1 MYYDA
6 GGMNILVSTEARK
19 LIDELAS
26 LGDEIHYGDYDDE
39 EFVERLVNDREDLR
53 GDLEAQLYWDNE
65 AKADKYDLGLRD
77 IAEELITDQLWYVKQ
92 QHKRGW
98 IA

>member
-6 GGMNILVSTEARK
+6 GGMNILVSTEARR
-19 LIDELAS
+19 LAEEIAS
-26 LGDEIHYGDYDDE
+26 LDYEINYGDYDDE
-39 EFVERLVNDREDLR
+39 EFVERLENDREDLR

-65 AKADKYDLGLRD
+65 EKADRYDLGLRD
-77 IAEELITDQLWYVKQ
+77 ITEELIADQLWYVKQ
-92 QHKRGW
+92 QHKRGC

>member
-6 GGMNILVSTEARK
+6 GGMNILVSTEARE

-26 LGDEIHYGDYDDE
+26 LDYEINYGDYDDE

-77 IAEELITDQLWYVKQ
+77 IAEELIADQLWYVKQ
-92 QHKRGW
+92 QHKRGR

>member
-6 GGMNILVSTEARK
+6 GGMNILVSTEARR
-19 LIDELAS
+19 LAEEIAS
-26 LGDEIHYGDYDDE
+26 LDYEINYGDYDDE
-39 EFVERLVNDREDLR
+39 AFVERLENDREDLR
-53 GDLEAQLYWDNE
+53 GDLESQLYWDNE

-77 IAEELITDQLWYVKQ
+77 IAEELIADQLWYVKQ
-92 QHKRGW
+92 HHRGR

>member
-6 GGMNILVSTEARK
+6 GGMNILVSTEARE
-19 LIDELAS
+19 LVDEIAS
-26 LGDEIHYGDYDDE
+26 LDYEINYGDYDDE
-39 EFVERLVNDREDLR
+39 EFYKRLVNDREDLR

-65 AKADKYDLGLRD
+65 EKADRYDLGLRD
-77 IAEELITDQLWYVKQ
+77 ITEELIADQLWYVKQ
-92 QHKRGW
+92 QHKRGC

>member
-6 GGMNILVSTEARK
+6 GGMNILVSTEARE
-19 LIDELAS
+19 LVDEIAS
-26 LGDEIHYGDYDDE
+26 LDYEINYGDYDDE

-65 AKADKYDLGLRD
+65 AKADKYDLGLQD
-77 IAEELITDQLWYVKQ
+77 IAEELIADQLWYVKQ
-92 QHKRGW
+92 QHKRGC

>member
-6 GGMNILVSTEARK
+6 GGMNILVSTEARG

-26 LGDEIHYGDYDDE
+26 LDYEINYGDYDDE
-39 EFVERLVNDREDLR
+39 EFYKRLVNDREDLR

-65 AKADKYDLGLRD
+65 EKADRYDLGLRD
-77 IAEELITDQLWYVKQ
+77 ITEELIADQLWYVKQ
-92 QHKRGW
+92 QHKRGC

>member
-1 MYYDA
+1 MYRDI
-6 GGMNILVSTEARK
+6 GGMCILVSTEARE

-26 LGDEIHYGDYDDE
+26 LDYEINYGDYDDE

-65 AKADKYDLGLRD
+65 AKVSVPLRGL
-77 IAEELITDQLWYVKQ
+77 
-92 QHKRGW
+92 
-98 IA
+98 

>member
-6 GGMNILVSTEARK
+6 GGMNILVSTEARE

-26 LGDEIHYGDYDDE
+26 LDYEIHYGDYDDE
-39 EFVERLVNDREDLR
+39 EFYKRLVNDREDLR

-65 AKADKYDLGLRD
+65 EKADRYGLGLRD
-77 IAEELITDQLWYVKQ
+77 IIEELIADQLWYVKQ
-92 QHKRGW
+92 QHKRGC

>member
-6 GGMNILVSTEARK
+6 GGMNILVSTEARG

-26 LGDEIHYGDYDDE
+26 LDYEIHYGDNSE
-39 EFVERLVNDREDLR
+39 EFIERLVNDREDLR

-65 AKADKYDLGLRD
+65 AKADKYDLGLQD
-77 IAEELITDQLWYVKQ
+77 IAEELIADQLWYVKQ
-92 QHKRGW
+92 QHKRGC

>member
-1 MYYDA
+1 MYRDI
-6 GGMNILVSTEARK
+6 GGMCILVSTEARE

-26 LGDEIHYGDYDDE
+26 LDYEINYGDYDDE

-65 AKADKYDLGLRD
+65 AKADKYDLGLRN
-77 IAEELITDQLWYVKQ
+77 IADELIADQLWYVKQ
-92 QHKRGW
+92 HHRGR

>member
-6 GGMNILVSTEARK
+6 GGMNILVSTEARE

-26 LGDEIHYGDYDDE
+26 LDYEINYGDYDDE
-39 EFVERLVNDREDLR
+39 ELVERLGNEREGWR

-77 IAEELITDQLWYVKQ
+77 IAEELIADQLWYVKQ
-92 QHKRGW
+92 QHKRGR

>member
-1 MYYDA
+1 MYRDI
-6 GGMNILVSTEARK
+6 GGMCILVSTEARE

-26 LGDEIHYGDYDDE
+26 LDYEIHYGDYDE
-39 EFVERLVNDREDLR
+39 EAFVERLENDREDLR

-65 AKADKYDLGLRD
+65 AKADKYDLGLRY

-92 QHKRGW
+92 QHKRG
-98 IA
+98 